1 MPILSH
7 FHRFCEA
14 LLRQAVT
21 SDIPLRCCFARLYNS
36 FFSNRI
42 NHTERCIRMLRVNVF
57 PVYEKLV

>member
-21 SDIPLRCCFARLYNS
+21 SDIPLRYCFARLYNS

-42 NHTERCIRMLRVNVF
+42 NHTERCI
-57 PVYEKLV
+57 

>member
-21 SDIPLRCCFARLYNS
+21 SDIPLRCCFTKPYTS

-42 NHTERCIRMLRVNVF
+42 NHTERCIQRLRVNVF
-57 PVYEKLV
+57 SLYEKLV